1 MKSISITANP
11 SNPLVPQA
19 LRRVIK
25 WCRKNRIEFKVDS
38 NFGRLD
44 LSSGELCNKEDLWK
58 GSDLLVSLGG
68 DGTLLSA
75 AQATGMH
82 QIPILGINL
91 GGLGFLTQLVA
102 KDIESGLER
111 IRKGQSQTEKRL
123 ALQVRKIKPRQSEI
137 YYALNDAVLHK
148 GEVAHLISFE
158 IWVKREFIC
167 SFTADGLII
176 STPTGSTAYSL
187 AAGGP
192 IIHPHMEAFIAT
204 PICPQ
209 TMATRPIIFSAAEK
223 LTIRLDKVRANSQI
237 MLDGQAGFDLKQG
250 DQIEVKKAR
259 HKVTLIKFSEG
270 SFYGIL
276 RQKLHW
282 GLLPKAEK

>member
-1 MKSISITANP
+1 MRSIGITANP
-11 SNPLVPQA
+11 NNPQVTEA
-19 LRRVIK
+19 LKRVIK
-25 WCRKNRIEFKVDS
+25 WCRKSRVNVKVDS
-38 NFGRLD
+38 NFTKLA
-44 LSSGELCNKEDLWK
+44 LSSGQFCQKNQLWQ
-58 GSDLLVSLGG
+58 GNDLLVSLGG

-75 AQATGMH
+75 AQATGYH

-91 GGLGFLTQLVA
+91 GGLGFLTQLTA
-102 KDIESGLER
+102 RDIESGLER
-111 IRKGQSQTEKRL
+111 VKKGEFETEKRL
-123 ALQVRKIKPRQSEI
+123 ALQIQRIKPQRSKVF
-137 YYALNDAVLHK
+137 YALNDAVLHK

-158 IWVKREFIC
+158 IWVGKEFIC
-167 SFTADGLII
+167 SFTADGVIV

-192 IIHPHMEAFIAT
+192 IIHPHMEAIIVT

-209 TMATRPIIFSAAEK
+209 TMATRPIIFSAQEK
-223 LTIRLDKVRANSQI
+223 LIIKLGRVRSKSQV
-237 MLDGQAGFDLKQG
+237 MLDGQTGFPLHKG
-250 DQIEVKKAR
+250 DEIQIKKAK
-259 HKVTLIKFSEG
+259 HKVTLVKFPEG

>member
-1 MKSISITANP
+1 MRSIGITANP
-11 SNPLVPQA
+11 NNPQVTQA
-19 LRRVIK
+19 LKRVIK
-25 WCRKNRIEFKVDS
+25 WCRKSRVNFKIDS
-38 NFGRLD
+38 NFARLA
-44 LSSGELCNKEDLWK
+44 LSSRQFCQKNRLWQ
-58 GSDLLVSLGG
+58 GNDLLVSLGG

-75 AQATGMH
+75 AQATGNH

-91 GGLGFLTQLVA
+91 GGLGFLTQLTA
-102 KDIESGLER
+102 RDLESGLDR
-111 IRKGQSQTEKRL
+111 VKKGEFEAEKRL
-123 ALQVRKIKPRQSEI
+123 ALQIQKIKPSRSMVF
-137 YYALNDAVLHK
+137 YALNDAVLHK

-158 IWVKREFIC
+158 IWVGKEFIC
-167 SFTADGLII
+167 SFTADGVIV

-192 IIHPHMEAFIAT
+192 IIHPHMEAIIVT

-209 TMATRPIIFSAAEK
+209 TMATRPIIFSAQEK
-223 LTIRLDKVRANSQI
+223 LIIKLGRVRSKSQV
-237 MLDGQAGFDLKQG
+237 MLDGQTGFPLHKG
-250 DQIEVKKAR
+250 DEIQIKKAK
-259 HKVTLIKFSEG
+259 HKVTLVKFPEG

>member
-1 MKSISITANP
+1 MKSIGITANIN
-11 SNPLVPQA
+11 NPLVSRA
-19 LRRVIK
+19 LKRVMQ
-25 WCRKNRIEFKVDS
+25 WCKGNRIKFKVDS
-38 NFGRLD
+38 AFAGVGA
-44 LSSGELCNKEDLWK
+44 SPKELCPKNQLWQ
-58 GSDLLVSLGG
+58 GNDILVSLGG

-75 AQATGMH
+75 AQAAGKH

-91 GGLGFLTQLVA
+91 GGLGFLTQLRA
-102 KDIESGLER
+102 GELEAGLGR
-111 IRKGQSQTEKRL
+111 VKQGRFGIEKRL
-123 ALQVRKIKPRQSEI
+123 ALQVQKVRPSQSKIFF
-137 YYALNDAVLHK
+137 ALNDAVLHK

-158 IWVKREFIC
+158 IWVGKEFIC

-192 IIHPHMEAFIAT
+192 IIHPQMEAIIVT

-209 TMATRPIIFSAAEK
+209 TMATRPIIFSADEK
-223 LTIRLDKVRANSQI
+223 LLVKLDRVRSRSQV
-237 MLDGQAGFDLKQG
+237 MLDGQSGFLLNKG
-250 DQIEVKKAR
+250 DEIEIKRAP
-259 HKVTLIKFSEG
+259 HKVTLIKFSEA

-282 GLLPKAEK
+282 GLLPKASK

>member
-1 MKSISITANP
+1 MRSIGITANP
-11 SNPLVPQA
+11 NNPQVTQA
-19 LRRVIK
+19 LKRVIK
-25 WCRKNRIEFKVDS
+25 WCRKSRVNFKVDS
-38 NFGRLD
+38 NFAKLA
-44 LSSGELCNKEDLWK
+44 LSSGQFCQKNQLWQ
-58 GSDLLVSLGG
+58 GNDLLVSLGG

-75 AQATGMH
+75 AQATGYH

-91 GGLGFLTQLVA
+91 GGLGFLTQLTA
-102 KDIESGLER
+102 RDLESGLDR
-111 IRKGQSQTEKRL
+111 VKKGEFETEKRL
-123 ALQVRKIKPRQSEI
+123 ALQIQRIKPQRSKVF
-137 YYALNDAVLHK
+137 YALNDAVLHK

-158 IWVKREFIC
+158 IWVGKEFIC
-167 SFTADGLII
+167 SFTADGVIV

-192 IIHPHMEAFIAT
+192 IIHPHMEAIIVT

-209 TMATRPIIFSAAEK
+209 TMATRPIIFSAQEK
-223 LTIRLDKVRANSQI
+223 LIIKLGRVRSKSQV
-237 MLDGQAGFDLKQG
+237 MLDGQTGFPLHKG
-250 DQIEVKKAR
+250 DEIQIKKAK
-259 HKVTLIKFSEG
+259 HKVTLVKFPEG

>member
-1 MKSISITANP
+1 MRSIGITANP
-11 SNPLVPQA
+11 NNPQVTQA
-19 LRRVIK
+19 LKRVIK
-25 WCRKNRIEFKVDS
+25 WCRKSRVNFKVDS
-38 NFGRLD
+38 NFAKLA
-44 LSSGELCNKEDLWK
+44 LSSGQFCQKNQLWQ
-58 GSDLLVSLGG
+58 GNDLLVSLGG

-75 AQATGMH
+75 AQATGYH

-91 GGLGFLTQLVA
+91 GGLGFLTQLTA
-102 KDIESGLER
+102 RDIESGLER
-111 IRKGQSQTEKRL
+111 VKKGEFETEKRL
-123 ALQVRKIKPRQSEI
+123 ALQIQRIKPQRSKVF
-137 YYALNDAVLHK
+137 YALNDAVLHK

-158 IWVKREFIC
+158 IWVGKEFIC
-167 SFTADGLII
+167 SFTADGVIV

-192 IIHPHMEAFIAT
+192 IIHPHMEAIIVT

-209 TMATRPIIFSAAEK
+209 TMATRPIIFSAQEK
-223 LTIRLDKVRANSQI
+223 LIIKLGRVRSKSQV
-237 MLDGQAGFDLKQG
+237 MLDGQTGFPLHKG
-250 DQIEVKKAR
+250 DEIQIKKAK
-259 HKVTLIKFSEG
+259 HKVTLVKFPEG

>member
-1 MKSISITANP
+1 MKSIGITANLK
-11 SNPLVPQA
+11 SPLVPGA
-19 LRRVIK
+19 LTRVIK
-25 WCRKNRIEFKVDS
+25 WCRQNRVGFKVDS
-38 NFGRLD
+38 NFANLNI
-44 LSSGELCNKEDLWK
+44 SAQELCNKKKLWQ
-58 GSDLLVSLGG
+58 GNDLLVSLGG

-75 AQATGMH
+75 AQAAGKH

-91 GGLGFLTQLVA
+91 GGLGFLTQLTIQE
-102 KDIESGLER
+102 IESGLER
-111 IRKGQSQTEKRL
+111 IKKGQFKTEKRI
-123 ALQVRKIKPRQSEI
+123 ALQIQKKKPLDRTV

-158 IWVKREFIC
+158 IWIGKEFIC
-167 SFTADGLII
+167 SFTADGLIV

-192 IIHPHMEAFIAT
+192 IIHPQMEAMIVT

-209 TMATRPIIFSAAEK
+209 TMATRPIIFSAEEV
-223 LTIRLDKVRANSQI
+223 LTIKLDRVRAKSQV
-237 MLDGQAGFDLKQG
+237 MLDGQIGFRLHKG
-250 DQIEVKKAR
+250 DEVEIKKAR
-259 HKVTLIKFSEG
+259 PKVTLIKFPDG

-282 GLLPKAEK
+282 GLLPKAGK